1 MNKVMLLGR
10 LTKAPE
16 IRYSQT
22 TNSIIVNFTLAVNR
36 KYVKEGEERQ
46 TDFISIVSF
55 GKTAEFVQK

>member
-46 TDFISIVSF
+46 IGRASCRERV
-55 GKTAEFVQK
+55 